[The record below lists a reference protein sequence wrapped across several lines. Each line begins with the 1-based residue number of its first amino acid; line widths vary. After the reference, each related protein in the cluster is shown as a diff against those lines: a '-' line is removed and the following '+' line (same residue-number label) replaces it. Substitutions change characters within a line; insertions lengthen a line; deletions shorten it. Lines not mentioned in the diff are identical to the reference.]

1 MSGGGANTRASD
13 PLRTD
18 SESSAGDAAPGKWK
32 ILARLFRYVFRYRF
46 RIFAGIVLSFLVSI
60 ANLASLSAFVP
71 IFNAMGQEGSIG
83 LFKLGNDESKQYQI
97 WLVDGDQPLHEKIRG
112 YATHAK
118 VWMNNELS
126 SKSSSEAIIWLCL
139 AIIPVYFL
147 KILCVTGTIYFVGT
161 AGLFAVRDLRDELYG
176 KINHLGID
184 YFQKERTG
192 MVMSRIINDVDVVG
206 RSLSVEFN
214 ESLVNIFYIIT
225 HVALLA
231 IISWK
236 MLLIALIVVPLI
248 VSPVSKFATRVRR
261 AYTGQQE
268 RLAEL
273 GGHVQEMIGG
283 IRVIRAF
290 SMEGFER
297 NRFKVVNERLYEHTY
312 RGHYFHQV
320 GPALTEFT
328 GTVVVVM
335 FLVWGAWQITGFAA
349 TGPYSEYFTFFYD
362 RQLDRG
368 RFFTFFVTLIFVMQ
382 PIRSVSVMVN
392 LLSATQAAAMRIFEM
407 LDKPEGVV
415 NPKDPAPYK
424 EFSEQIEYASVD
436 FSYPGA
442 ERPALQDVSFTV
454 KRGQTVSFVGSSGA
468 GKSTL
473 MDLLPRLYDVSS
485 GAITI
490 DGRDI
495 RRLDLKDLRT
505 QIGVVSQETFLFN
518 ATIRENI
525 AYGRPD
531 APLDRVIEVCKAANA
546 DEFIQSLPE
555 GYDTPIGERGVMLSG
570 GQRQRIA
577 IARALLLD
585 PPILIFDE
593 ATSNLDNESEY
604 LVQQAVERLLAG
616 RTVFMIAHRLST
628 VYRSDA
634 ILVLENG
641 RIVERGNHQ
650 ELLDHGKIYRKLY
663 ELQFAENELKDDLND
678 DPKADRTGDAADSAK
693 A

>member
-1 MSGGGANTRASD
+1 MSGPKSKTT
-13 PLRTD
+13 P
-18 SESSAGDAAPGKWK
+18 AGDHPVDVHGEGAGEPPPGKWK
-32 ILARLFRYVFRYRF
+32 ILGRLFRYIFRYRF

-83 LFKLGNDESKQYQI
+83 LFKLGQVEAQQYEL
-97 WLVDGDQPLHEKIRG
+97 WLDDAPQPVHEKIRG

-118 VWMNNELS
+118 VWMNAELS
-126 SKSSSEAIIWLCL
+126 SKTSGEAIIWLCL

-176 KINHLGID
+176 KLNHIGID

-214 ESLVNIFYIIT
+214 EALVNIFYIIT

-236 MLLIALIVVPLI
+236 MLLIALIVVPVI
-248 VSPVSKFATRVRR
+248 ISPVSKFATRVRR

-273 GGHVQEMIGG
+273 GGHVQEVIGG

-328 GTVVVVM
+328 GTVMVVM

-349 TGPYSEYFTFFYD
+349 TGPYSEYLTFFYD

-382 PIRSVSVMVN
+382 PIRSISVMVN

-415 NPKDPAPYK
+415 NPENPAPYR
-424 EFSEQIEYASVD
+424 EFSDKIEYTNVD
-436 FSYPGA
+436 FTYPET
-442 ERPALQDVSFTV
+442 ERPALTGVNFTV
-454 KRGQTVSFVGSSGA
+454 RRGQTVSFVGSSGA

-473 MDLLPRLYDVSS
+473 MDLLPRLYDVSAGS
-485 GAITI
+485 ISI

-495 RRLDLKDLRT
+495 RELDLKDLRT

-531 APLDRVIEVCKAANA
+531 APLDRVIEVCQAANA
-546 DEFIQSLPE
+546 DEFIQGLPE

-577 IARALLLD
+577 IARALLID

-628 VYRSDA
+628 VYRSDE
-634 ILVLENG
+634 ILVLDHG
-641 RIVERGNHQ
+641 RIAERGTHQ
-650 ELLDHGKIYRKLY
+650 ELLDHGQIYRKLY
-663 ELQFAENELKDDLND
+663 EMQFSE
-678 DPKADRTGDAADSAK
+678 TDAGSSNS
-693 A
+693 